1 MPRSVMVVFSNP
13 ASPEQE
19 DEYNRWYTEKHITDV
34 VGSVP
39 GIVKATR
46 YKVNKDV
53 GSATGA
59 PNNPCSY
66 LAIYE
71 IEGETPADLKAVAA
85 ALSAA
90 IQAGQVDISPALD
103 LGTIQTSYALPI
115 SGTSK

>member
-34 VGSVP
+34 VGNVP

-46 YKVNKDV
+46 YQLSKDV

-71 IEGETPADLKAVAA
+71 IEGETPAALKAVSE

-90 IQAGQVDISPALD
+90 IQAGQVDISPSLD
-103 LGTIQTSYALPI
+103 LGTLQTSYAVPI
-115 SGTSK
+115 GETSE

>member
-13 ASPEQE
+13 ADAAQE
-19 DEYNRWYTEKHITDV
+19 SEYNRWYTEKHITDV

-46 YKVNKDV
+46 YKVDRSV

-59 PNNPCSY
+59 PGNPCSY

-71 IEGETPADLKAVAA
+71 IEGETPDALKAVSL

-90 IQAGQVDISPALD
+90 IEGGQVDISPALD
-103 LGTIQTSYALPI
+103 VGSIQTTYAVPI
-115 SGTSK
+115 GEAE